1 LELSGTYRLIST
13 SRRILDTG
21 EEVSAFGKNAKGSII
36 YGNDGHF
43 LVLITND
50 GRPKPESNEAMPDQ
64 QRADL
69 HRTMSAYGGT
79 YSFDGKKVEHHID
92 QAWNEVWAG
101 TTVIR
106 DVKVEGN
113 RVTYT
118 TRPAV
123 FSGDGKM
130 SVISL
135 VWEKV
140 E

>member
-1 LELSGTYRLIST
+1 MKLSGTYKLISN

-36 YGNDGHF
+36 YGDDGRF
-43 LVLITND
+43 LVLIIND
-50 GRPKPESNEAMPDQ
+50 GRPKPESIEALTDQ

-79 YSFDGKKVEHHID
+79 YAFDGETVEHHVEL
-92 QAWNEVWAG
+92 AWNEVWAG

-118 TRPAV
+118 SRPAP
-123 FSGDGKM
+123 FGGDGKT
-130 SVISL
+130 SVITV

>member
-1 LELSGTYRLIST
+1 MKLSGTYRLIST

-36 YGNDGHF
+36 YGDDGRF
-43 LVLITND
+43 LVLIIND
-50 GRPKPESNEAMPDQ
+50 GRPKPKSIEVLTDQ

-79 YSFDGKKVEHHID
+79 YEFDGKTVEHHVEL
-92 QAWNEVWAG
+92 AWNEVWAD

-106 DVKVEGN
+106 DVKLEGN
-113 RVTYT
+113 RAIYT
-118 TRPAV
+118 TRPAP
-123 FSGDGKM
+123 FGGDGKM
-130 SVISL
+130 SIISV

-140 E
+140 G